1 MGELFSRRIAG
12 YGVSLPMYRVLAA
25 LCEMR
30 DQRLGDLAAMTTVE
44 VSTLSRLVGEMKTK
58 GLLSRRR
65 SADNGRTVVI
75 NLTVKGREL
84 AEELMPLAQHFEKV
98 AVHHVPAEDVSR
110 LKALLSAVYSNL
122 DAIEPELEAFAPR
135 ARGRSPR

>member
-1 MGELFSRRIAG
+1 
-12 YGVSLPMYRVLAA
+12 
-25 LCEMR
+25 
-30 DQRLGDLAAMTTVE
+30 MTTVE

-135 ARGRSPR
+135 ARGRSSR